1 MNAVP
6 VVKRR
11 LPSGGH
17 YVQASNC
24 PKPCCFF
31 LPDDPRNAGPVRCC
45 SHFVKMRAC
54 FQVNAAGVQEQ
65 YALMVD
71 CADNVEESVALN
83 LMED

>member
-1 MNAVP
+1 VIFVP
-6 VVKRR
+6 VVRNR

-31 LPDDPRNAGPVRCC
+31 LPDDPRSVGPVKECP
-45 SHFVKMRAC
+45 HFVKLWAK
-54 FQVNAAGVQEQ
+54 FNVDADGIQG
-65 YALMVD
+65 LKGFIVD
-71 CADNVEESVALN
+71 CADNVEEAVALR